1 MNLFEDEEL
10 NDDEFMSQEIP
21 KKINYISEIR
31 ARIHLRSDLERI
43 LQKLPTLFISEDCP
57 KLILSITGLLNK

>member
-43 LQKLPTLFISEDCP
+43 LQKLPTLFIFF
-57 KLILSITGLLNK
+57 